1 MRDVL
6 PNSMRSF
13 AVVTWAAA
21 SASSASSASNHLL
34 QAFDPSS
41 PSHSS
46 TRNATANGNLC
57 VASSS
62 ACAGVRPRSCGGA
75 DPTTAAAVMPK
86 LQGVASI
93 AFQRGQ
99 TQ

>member
-41 PSHSS
+41 PSYS
-46 TRNATANGNLC
+46 
-57 VASSS
+57 
-62 ACAGVRPRSCGGA
+62 
-75 DPTTAAAVMPK
+75 
-86 LQGVASI
+86 
-93 AFQRGQ
+93 
-99 TQ
+99 